1 MGALQFPCT
10 IFTTRKVMD
19 DYNAD
24 DMRYGDLT
32 EAELKSRY
40 QLDYISDR
48 VDPWNLTLRS
58 SLDRPQSLYC
68 CNLRGQGRTLS
79 RQQCAEMLF
88 DEFRSL
94 SRMFSLS
101 GPYRHLIKK
110 MITHMQNNSG
120 KPFRDMA
127 LDRALE
133 NHIVSDESENST
145 RLLLKKHFIKSIDWQ
160 NKRYP
165 LVREDLRQSIIRG
178 RLPKFDRFQ
187 DNYNGMGIT
196 VHDIFS
202 AHITIKSMHIDNNHY
217 RATVH
222 YKVQDH
228 FGLDSTDILKEKF
241 SQFHFFRIWFVLQR
255 GIQFGFKPFMTNMEA
270 TIEINGKHNEK

>member
-19 DYNAD
+19 DDNAD

-40 QLDYISDR
+40 RLDYISDR

-68 CNLRGQGRTLS
+68 CNLRGQGRTIS

-101 GPYRHLIKK
+101 GPYRHLIEK

-120 KPFRDMA
+120 KPFRAMA
-127 LDRALE
+127 LDKALE
-133 NHIVSDESENST
+133 NHIVSDKSENST
-145 RLLLKKHFIKSIDWQ
+145 RLLLKKHFIKGIDWQ
-160 NKRYP
+160 NKKYS
-165 LVREDLRQSIIRG
+165 LIREDLRKSIIRG

-187 DNYNGMGIT
+187 DNYNGMGIA
-196 VHDIFS
+196 VHDIS
-202 AHITIKSMHIDNNHY
+202 AAHIILKSLHIENDHY
-217 RATVH
+217 RAILH

-228 FGLDSTDILKEKF
+228 FGLDSADILKKTF
-241 SQFHFFRIWFVLQR
+241 SQFQFFRIWFVLQR
-255 GIQFGFKPFMTNMEA
+255 SNQFGFKPFMTNMET
-270 TIEINGKHNEK
+270 TIEIIGNRNEK